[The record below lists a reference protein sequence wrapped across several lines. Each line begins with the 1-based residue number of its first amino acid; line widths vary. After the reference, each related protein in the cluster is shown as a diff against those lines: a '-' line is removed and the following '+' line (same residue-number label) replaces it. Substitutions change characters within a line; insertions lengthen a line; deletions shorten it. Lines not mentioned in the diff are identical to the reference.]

1 MHETYAMILSIA
13 ACLASRGEE
22 MDYTLLID
30 TLRNLEMVSPTTGKL
45 YNTPRG
51 MGQGI
56 SAAWRQADPSDRG
69 LIEMSYVDKN
79 GKHPWMR

>member
-1 MHETYAMILSIA
+1 MILSIA
-13 ACLASRGEE
+13 ADLASRGEE

-30 TLRNLEMVSPTTGKL
+30 TLRNLGMVSPTTGKP
-45 YNTPRG
+45 YNTSRG

-56 SAAWRQADPSDRG
+56 SAAWRQADPSG
-69 LIEMSYVDKN
+69 QEAIETSYVDRN